1 MSNAGGLHKQSFIAL
16 NQLCASIK
24 HDLEIR
30 RVETEERIALAKKR
44 NLEWELGLKGS
55 ASDLAGYSPKH
66 YKTLPPSKP
75 TKKSSRSRLL
85 RDITVPAVIYKP
97 RRSAAGLRSFHY
109 SIEPI
114 PKSAFFRELASGTKI
129 GPGAGEARVRYTTG
143 IDDEQGYLLGDRVQ
157 SDLLGRPL
165 IVSNISKRADQIA
178 DFFALVEENERNAK
192 LDKALIVFDRHP
204 EVWRRVVDDPACE
217 PALLHAYRA
226 AQGQGSVEV
235 ELFRGADALMKVL
248 KRHGFLAADKTH
260 APKRREELNGLKLT
274 RGRGG
279 RIQWRIVVALPV
291 EFSGRQRRR
300 AVEAIC
306 RRLGERG
313 AMYAAVIHEPVA
325 TNHRNNYHAHID
337 VYDRPCRRLTGDT
350 RDLDNVAPK
359 WRAKIKEELDAGKL
373 RHLKGQWDFAAVR
386 EYRSSSG
393 NRTFHKPFRAKK
405 SGAFRAYAFPKQHRA
420 EIARIV
426 NAIAVS
432 GGGARL
438 YDPGTYDAMG
448 IVKEPDEQLGPKLHG
463 LEAKG
468 APTDAGMRNEERH
481 AEADRQMIESAYKR
495 RLDEI
500 AQQQRAFDLRLKQQ
514 QDTSPENE
522 QARDRAHSVLADLK
536 IIAQAR
542 YLAELAQLEMHRQLS
557 RARNMIRAAGRA
569 KRLGEDPRGELAA
582 LGGEARSYWRAWQIH
597 NRSTIAELRQL
608 SAHVAREGALQSAA
622 EQLQAE
628 ALRPVPVAVPT
639 EEVADSVAPT
649 TGQPVPEPALLA
661 VTPARAEVSEAP
673 LLLGRRLKRLIEQA
687 HHGSSPA
694 MPLASRNIMI
704 NGGKAKNATWQ
715 EGQQSPTEPTPG
727 GAGIIAPGSGA
738 TEGNKNQRLHQAPPM
753 KPDTSDPIPVASGRI
768 APPGRAKP
776 YSQGHPVP
784 KSPLETAA
792 KLQPSAAT
800 AHAAGPARTPGGL
813 QSEPAPTSKTALQGE
828 ATPRKSAVPRES
840 GEAAPISAQR
850 PTMTP
855 GGKTMPVGPAA
866 RPRVAD
872 DSSESARAAASARPI
887 VLHEGTNGTEREEVT
902 PHRDEDH
909 AKGVA
914 AYLRKLDDQ
923 GVLLRKNKLTG
934 EIVGS
939 PGSGPPL
946 GRTDELLLRWGGMAA
961 EHLVIKQRERRQ
973 VQDYLLKHGEAL
985 ARAGRNPGPRYQRL
999 MKKWEDEPKLRKT
1012 LEWFA
1017 AEQDEA
1023 KRRRAAELARRVA
1036 SVSLSRDRT

>member
-1 MSNAGGLHKQSFIAL
+1 MSNAGGLDKQSLIAL
-16 NQLCASIK
+16 NLLCASIK
-24 HDLEIR
+24 HDIEIR
-30 RVETEERIALAKKR
+30 RADTEERIALAKKR

-66 YKTLPPSKP
+66 YTTLPSSRP
-75 TKKSSRSRLL
+75 TKKSSRSRLM
-85 RDITVPAVIYKP
+85 RDITVPAVVYKP

-192 LDKALIVFDRHP
+192 PDKALIVFDRHP
-204 EVWRRVVDDPACE
+204 EVWRRMVDDPACE
-217 PALLHAYRA
+217 PALLQAYRA
-226 AQGQGSVEV
+226 AKGKGSIEV
-235 ELFRGADALMKVL
+235 ELSRGADALLKLM
-248 KRHGFLAADKTH
+248 KRHGFVAADKAH
-260 APKRREELNGLKLT
+260 PQKRQEELNGMKLT

-291 EFSGRQRRR
+291 EFSARQRRR

-306 RRLGERG
+306 RRLGDRG

-337 VYDRPCRRLTGDT
+337 VYDRPCRRLTGDAH
-350 RDLDNVAPK
+350 DLSNVTPK
-359 WRAKIKEELDAGKL
+359 WRAEIKKELEAGKL

-393 NRTFHKPFRAKK
+393 NRTTHKPFRARK

-426 NAIAVS
+426 NGIAVS

-438 YDPGTYDAMG
+438 YDPSTYDAMG

-481 AEADRQMIESAYKR
+481 AEADRHMIESAYQR

-522 QARDRAHSVLADLK
+522 QARDRAHTVLADLK
-536 IIAQAR
+536 VSAQAR

-557 RARNMIRAAGRA
+557 RARNMIRAAGRS
-569 KRLGEDPRGELAA
+569 KRLGEDLRGELAA
-582 LGGEARSYWRAWQIH
+582 QGAEARSYWRAWQTH
-597 NRSTIAELRQL
+597 NRSAIAELRQL
-608 SAHVAREGALQSAA
+608 SALVAREGALRSAA

-649 TGQPVPEPALLA
+649 IAEPALLV
-661 VTPARAEVSEAP
+661 VTSAGADVSEAP
-673 LLLGRRLKRLIEQA
+673 LLLGRRLKRLLEQA
-687 HHGSSPA
+687 HHGSSPT
-694 MPLASRNIMI
+694 MPAPSRNIMI
-704 NGGKAKNATWQ
+704 KGGKAKSTAGQ
-715 EGQQSPTEPTPG
+715 EGQQSPTEATPSS
-727 GAGIIAPGSGA
+727 AGMIAPSSGA
-738 TEGNKNQRLHQAPPM
+738 IEGTKSERPHEAPPT
-753 KPDTSDPIPVASGRI
+753 KPKSIVSFSAVSGSSAPVKPVQAGDGAPEQEPANQATA
-768 APPGRAKP
+768 APPALD
-776 YSQGHPVP
+776 SP
-784 KSPLETAA
+784 KKAASDIWPASPGDIA
-792 KLQPSAAT
+792 
-800 AHAAGPARTPGGL
+800 AAGSKPSL
-813 QSEPAPTSKTALQGE
+813 EEPEQ
-828 ATPRKSAVPRES
+828 
-840 GEAAPISAQR
+840 AQR
-850 PTMTP
+850 SLQRVSAMRRSEGVPIRPPSRGQADQDEGTVARVTP
-855 GGKTMPVGPAA
+855 ASQKPAA
-866 RPRVAD
+866 RETAGGATRR
-872 DSSESARAAASARPI
+872 SE
-887 VLHEGTNGTEREEVT
+887 EER
-902 PHRDEDH
+902 RDEILTEAIAAYFRKLD
-909 AKGVA
+909 AKGV
-914 AYLRKLDDQ
+914 
-923 GVLLRKNKLTG
+923 LLHKDYKTG
-934 EIVGS
+934 AITAS
-939 PGSGPPL
+939 LKPG
-946 GRTDELLLRWGGMAA
+946 DELTRNDTLIIRWGGWYA
-961 EHLVIKQRERRQ
+961 EQLARRQNREIEQ
-973 VQDYLLKHGEAL
+973 VQDYLYRHCEAL
-985 ARAGRNPGPRYQRL
+985 AKHGQEPGPRVQRL
-999 MKKWEDEPKLRKT
+999 LKKWDGQPRLEKL
-1012 LEWFA
+1012 LHWFA
-1017 AEQDEA
+1017 REQDGA
-1023 KRRRAAELARRVA
+1023 KRRRSADLARQMA
-1036 SVSLSRDRT
+1036 QAAIGRDRT